1 MLDYAPLVDRNRPFS
16 VSVTLPAPP
25 PALPLRA
32 IVLMI
37 ASACSFGVMAI
48 LIRYASHSLH
58 AFEIAFFRS
67 FFGALATLPL
77 VMRHGISSLRTN
89 RFSFYI
95 LRCAI
100 GTVGM
105 LAGFWAIA
113 HLPLAQAISLS
124 YASPL
129 FVTIGAMIFLG
140 EIVRARRWSAV
151 VAGFIG
157 VLVIVRPGTD
167 GFTSASLVALLAA
180 ASTGTVTISIK
191 FLSRS
196 DPPNTIVLLTT
207 WLWVPLSLPAALL
220 VWQTPA
226 AQLWP
231 WLVVIGILGTLGQY
245 FWTHALRLADASTLA
260 PFSYLQLI
268 IVSLLAWWLFDEAL
282 DRYTALG
289 AAIVVG
295 ASLYIARRE
304 AVVARQRPLEV
315 IAANIEPQI

>member
-1 MLDYAPLVDRNRPFS
+1 MPAS
-16 VSVTLPAPP
+16 LPV
-25 PALPLRA
+25 RA

-37 ASACSFGVMAI
+37 ASTCSFGVMAI

-67 FFGALATLPL
+67 LFGAIATAPL
-77 VMRHGISSLRTN
+77 VMRSGLRSLHTN

-100 GTVGM
+100 GTIGM

-124 YASPL
+124 YSSPL
-129 FVTIGAMIFLG
+129 FVTIGAVLFLG

-151 VAGFIG
+151 IAGFIG

-167 GFTSASLVALLAA
+167 GFTIASLAALLAA
-180 ASTGTVTISIK
+180 ACTGTVTISIK

-196 DPPNTIVLLTT
+196 DPPDTIVLLTT
-207 WLWVPLSLPAALL
+207 WLWVPLSLPAALF
-220 VWQTPA
+220 VWQTPPA
-226 AQLWP
+226 ALWP
-231 WLVVIGILGTLGQY
+231 CLMVIGVLGTLGQY

-268 IVSLLAWWLFDEAL
+268 IVSVLAWWLFDETL
-282 DRYTALG
+282 DRYTAIG

-295 ASLYIARRE
+295 STLYIARRE
-304 AVVARQRPLEV
+304 AQVARQRPLEV
-315 IAANIEPQI
+315 IAATTEPQI